1 MFDIGFS
8 EIFVIAIVALLVL
21 GPERLPKAARFA
33 GLWVRRARA
42 QWYSVKSELENE
54 LAAEDLKRSLKQ
66 TQDSLR
72 EAQHELNAGI
82 DEARNR
88 IKREQADL
96 QRELDALDRDVRGA
110 AATGADLEAQP
121 GLDAGADAE
130 AHDAAPGTV
139 IEERP
144 LASASDPALQP
155 PDMDA
160 DLDRKPDTMSAPS
173 TDLPVE
179 TDSERPSSE
188 PVPAEQAR
196 GRQKGFEWAH
206 PEPVQRDPARLTPP
220 PADDGATRR

>member
-8 EIFVIAIVALLVL
+8 EIFVVAIVALLVL

-42 QWYSVKSELENE
+42 QWHSVKSELENE

-82 DEARNR
+82 DDARNR

-110 AATGADLEAQP
+110 AATESDQE
-121 GLDAGADAE
+121 AGADSE
-130 AHDAAPGTV
+130 ADAAASGSA
-139 IEERP
+139 IDERP

-155 PDMDA
+155 PDLDV
-160 DLDRKPDTMSAPS
+160 DLDRKPERSARS

-179 TDSERPSSE
+179 TDSERPG
-188 PVPAEQAR
+188 PDAAPAEQAR
-196 GRQKGFEWAH
+196 GQQAGFEWAH
-206 PEPVQRDPARLTPP
+206 PEPAPREPARLTSPS
-220 PADDGATRR
+220 DDGATRR

>member
-8 EIFVIAIVALLVL
+8 EIFVVAIVALLVL

-42 QWYSVKSELENE
+42 QWHSVKSELENE

-82 DEARNR
+82 DDARNR

-110 AATGADLEAQP
+110 AATESDLEASADSERHDD
-121 GLDAGADAE
+121 DAGSVMD
-130 AHDAAPGTV
+130 
-139 IEERP
+139 ERP

-155 PDMDA
+155 PDMETDIEA
-160 DLDRKPDTMSAPS
+160 TASPAPS
-173 TDLPVE
+173 TDDLAVE
-179 TDSERPSSE
+179 TDSERPG
-188 PVPAEQAR
+188 VEQA
-196 GRQKGFEWAH
+196 GFDWAH
-206 PEPVQRDPARLTPP
+206 PEPAPREPARLTSPS
-220 PADDGATRR
+220 DDGATRR